1 MKTNF
6 LMTGTIL
13 AMLGI
18 LLSYVS
24 ITLCAASFRRK
35 HYPGAAPNTAQ
46 GIALSGKLLAVLLL
60 VPGTLFPVKDFL
72 LISPATSAFWIFS
85 LICCCIFALTAV
97 VAASLEH
104 WLSAQLFK
112 GQSLSAELQ
121 ENNTAVAVTRAAVS
135 IGLAISL
142 VLCMGLFMQAFV
154 PVPAIPNIQ

>member
-6 LMTGTIL
+6 LMTGAIL
-13 AMLGI
+13 ALLGI
-18 LLSYVS
+18 LLSYLG

-72 LISPATSAFWIFS
+72 LISPVSPAFWIFT
-85 LICCCIFALTAV
+85 LICTCIFAASCLL
-97 VAASLEH
+97 AAMLEG
-104 WLSAQLFK
+104 WISQSLFK
-112 GQSLSAELQ
+112 GLVLAAELH
-121 ENNTAVAVTRAAVS
+121 ENNTSVATVRAVIS
-135 IGLAISL
+135 LGLAITL
-142 VLCMGLFMQAFV
+142 VFCLGPFMQAFV